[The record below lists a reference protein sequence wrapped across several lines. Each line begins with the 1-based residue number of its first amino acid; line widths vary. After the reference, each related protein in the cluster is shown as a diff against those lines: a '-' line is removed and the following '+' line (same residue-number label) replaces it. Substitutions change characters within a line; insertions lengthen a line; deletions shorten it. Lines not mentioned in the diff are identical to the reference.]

1 MTDPDPAQD
10 FIEHFGTKGMK
21 WGVRKD
27 RGSNSA
33 ASKLSTNAKTNGK
46 DPYPG
51 LSTKTA
57 PHAGKNLKVI
67 KPKQKRVSNL
77 AMDYVTSGFAR
88 KHRAH
93 VAKRKLKKLEGKS
106 GDPNTRRGR
115 KKQKKIDQAKL
126 DAAFTY
132 ALLKPKK
139 SLYVTQ
145 EMVERRVK
153 GKKFV
158 KETMSRYRRM
168 PYEDIRIRPT
178 PES

>member
-1 MTDPDPAQD
+1 MTDPDPVQD

-33 ASKLSTNAKTNGK
+33 ATKLSTNARTNGK
-46 DPYPG
+46 DAYPG
-51 LSTKTA
+51 LSTKSGN
-57 PHAGKNLKVI
+57 HAGKNLKTL
-67 KPKQKRVSNL
+67 KPKQKHARNL

-88 KHRAH
+88 KARAH
-93 VAKRKLKKLEGKS
+93 AARRKLKKLEGKS
-106 GDPNTRRGR
+106 GNPDTRRGR

-132 ALLKPKK
+132 ALLKPRK

-145 EMVERRVK
+145 DMIERRVK

-158 KETMSRYRRM
+158 KETMTRYRRM

>member
-1 MTDPDPAQD
+1 MTAPPDQVQD

-27 RGSNSA
+27 RSA

-57 PHAGKNLKVI
+57 PHAGKNLKTM
-67 KPKQKRVSNL
+67 KPKQKHARNL
-77 AMDYVTSGFAR
+77 AMDYVTSGFSR
-88 KHRAH
+88 KARAH
-93 VAKRKLKKLEGKS
+93 AARRKLKKLEGKS
-106 GDPNTRRGR
+106 GNPNTRRGR

-132 ALLKPKK
+132 ALLKPRK

-145 EMVERRVK
+145 EMVESRVK

-158 KETMSRYRRM
+158 KNTMTRHRRM